1 MKDPSDLERVSSSVH
16 RLTSFL
22 TGENVGHNVFVTRGS
37 AFDPAASSSAVAA
50 DCLRVFVWARETLV
64 GAKDAGEERRKR
76 QQQQQQRQ

>member
-37 AFDPAASSSAVAA
+37 AFEPAAASSSAVAA

-64 GAKDAGEERRKR
+64 GAKDAGEEGRKR
-76 QQQQQQRQ
+76 QQQQQQ